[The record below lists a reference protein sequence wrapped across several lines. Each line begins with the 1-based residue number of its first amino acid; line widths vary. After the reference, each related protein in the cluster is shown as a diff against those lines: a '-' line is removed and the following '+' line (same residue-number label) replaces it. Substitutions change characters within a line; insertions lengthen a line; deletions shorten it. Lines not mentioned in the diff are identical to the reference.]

1 MAPIAAAAAIGAT
14 TLGFG
19 CLMIPVAGIG
29 LLFVIGIGVEI
40 EKRRPKKR
48 CDHEYQLDRL
58 KKIID
63 VENVLERLDEF
74 ANNNENN
81 FIFSKYK
88 NGKFVYYTLLIR
100 AICIILERSNRYSH
114 GFRGDK
120 KSNNKKSNNLNN
132 TIKKFLEKKINKET
146 LLKHVEYYQKNGCN
160 LYKFPWIKSPFR
172 PILVIAI
179 LLGLQIIDNS
189 VTINGVVYTFESDF
203 NDLLNKKYPP
213 RN

>member
-19 CLMIPVAGIG
+19 CLMFPVAGIG
-29 LLFVIGIGVEI
+29 LLCVFGICVEI

-74 ANNNENN
+74 ANNNQDN
-81 FIFSKYK
+81 FIFNKDK
-88 NGKFVYYTLLIR
+88 NDKFVYYTLLIR

-114 GFRGDK
+114 GFTGK
-120 KSNNKKSNNLNN
+120 KKSNNLNN
-132 TIKKFLEKKINKET
+132 TIKEFLEKKINKET
-146 LLKHVEYYQKNGCN
+146 LLKRVEYYQKNGCN
-160 LYKFPWIKSPFR
+160 LYNFPWIKSHFR

-179 LLGLQIIDNS
+179 LLGLPIIDNK
-189 VTINGVVYTFESDF
+189 VTINDVVYTFESDF